1 MHFHWYWQDLP
12 DLTFCCL
19 KGKDVFEAFYKKD
32 LAKRLLLGKSASID
46 AEKSMISKVDTFLS
60 HLTSEI
66 VNVFSSNNHFLSSI
80 QLKTECGS
88 QFTNKLEGMFK
99 VYIFESIYSLIRFIP
114 LVDSWLAWTG
124 WKSSMPTIAFSNL
137 SHSARQF
144 TENLYLVRKSIYG
157 PWSRLRSNC
166 GVELGFWIIISLSA
180 V

>member
-1 MHFHWYWQDLP
+1 M
-12 DLTFCCL
+12 
-19 KGKDVFEAFYKKD
+19 FEAFYKKD

-114 LVDSWLAWTG
+114 LVDSWLA
-124 WKSSMPTIAFSNL
+124 
-137 SHSARQF
+137 
-144 TENLYLVRKSIYG
+144 
-157 PWSRLRSNC
+157 
-166 GVELGFWIIISLSA
+166 
-180 V
+180 